1 MDETALKRLIQNT
14 VLTALARQGNL
25 YLPVAVS
32 ARHVHLSRQDFQ
44 ALFGAGAAM
53 TRYRDLSQPGQ
64 FACGETVEIRGPKG
78 SFGKVRVLGPERSAT
93 QAEISVSDSFVLGI
107 KPVIRMSGNTA
118 GPPGC
123 VLKGPAGS
131 VELAE
136 GVIVAARHVHMSEE
150 QGAAYGVKD
159 GDIVSVV
166 TQAPRRAVLGG
177 IVVRCGKGYDLEVHL
192 DTDEANGNGILCG
205 TILEAVIGGGVTGAV
220 AGFLS
225 APVEGGGARPLRAC
239 AGGETSPPLTIKN
252 ALDLI
257 TERDVNGAFARGQ
270 TTLYCA
276 ARGFVSPAAADR
288 AKEKGIAICR
298 LQG

>member
-14 VLTALARQGNL
+14 VLTALARQGKL

-44 ALFGAGAAM
+44 ALFGAGAVM

-64 FACGETVEIRGPKG
+64 FACGETVELRGPKG

-118 GPPGC
+118 GSPGC

-205 TILEAVIGGGVTGAV
+205 TILEAVINGGPIEE
-220 AGFLS
+220 S
-225 APVEGGGARPLRAC
+225 ARPFRAC
-239 AGGETSPPLTIKN
+239 AGETSPLTIKN

-276 ARGFVSPAAADR
+276 ARGFISPAAADR
-288 AKEKGIAICR
+288 AKEKGIVICR